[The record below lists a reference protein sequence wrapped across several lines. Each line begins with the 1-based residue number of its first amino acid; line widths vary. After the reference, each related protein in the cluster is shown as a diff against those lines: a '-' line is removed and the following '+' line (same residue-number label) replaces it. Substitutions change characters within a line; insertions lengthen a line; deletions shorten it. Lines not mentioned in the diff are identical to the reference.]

1 MQRVSSADG
10 TEIGY
15 ERHGDG
21 PAIACLHGT
30 GVTRQI
36 WLPLVPELAGDA
48 TLLVPDRRGR
58 GASEDG
64 DRYGFRHEIDD
75 AVAVAETADSRILFG
90 SSFGGLVAMAAT
102 QELDVDGLI
111 LYEPPMP
118 AVTVD
123 REYESIASR
132 MEGLLAEGE
141 REAAVK
147 LFFREAAGA
156 QNVEQWPIWPDCL
169 SLAETMVRESAIV
182 ERFRPDGLDLSV
194 PALLFTGEHSLDN
207 LKRSI
212 DVLETRIPDT
222 RRVELEGVGHAGI
235 ASAPGQIA
243 TAVREFL

>member
-15 ERHGDG
+15 ERHGEG
-21 PAIACLHGT
+21 PAIVCLHGT

-36 WLPLVPELAGDA
+36 WLPLVPELSADA

-64 DRYGFRHEIDD
+64 QEYSFQHEIDD
-75 AVAVAETADSRILFG
+75 AIAVAETVDNPILFG
-90 SSFGGLVAMAAT
+90 SSFGGLIAMAAT
-102 QELDVDGLI
+102 QELTVDGLI

-123 REYESIASR
+123 QEHESIASR
-132 MEGLLAEGE
+132 MEALLAEGD

-147 LFFREAAGA
+147 LFFEEATGA
-156 QNVEQWPIWPDCL
+156 ENVEQWPIWPDCL
-169 SLAETMVRESAIV
+169 TLAETMVRESAIV
-182 ERFRPDGLDLSV
+182 EEFRPEGLDLSM
-194 PALLFTGEHSLDN
+194 PTLLLTGEYSPDHL
-207 LKRSI
+207 RTSI
-212 DVLETRIPDT
+212 DVLEDQIPDT
-222 RRVELEGVGHAGI
+222 RRVELEGTGHAGM

-243 TAVREFL
+243 TAVQDFL